1 MCLKANK
8 ASGTEPRAVASGIR
22 TQAEIWICS
31 VICLTRTTSP
41 PCLHLVESLSRSL
54 PRAVLYPLGPLCGK
68 AAEPAKLCAALVL
81 ISNLPEG
88 RRPFTHQTAQPY
100 FRNCSLPHCPPL
112 TAHYCNF
119 VSSTLLKTVVLVP
132 CFTDRLAARPPSI
145 FTVTSK
151 PSKAVGRKFVLSIAI
166 RANGC

>member
-31 VICLTRTTSP
+31 VICLTKTNSP
-41 PCLHLVESLSRSL
+41 PCLNLVESLSRSL

-88 RRPFTHQTAQPY
+88 RRPSAHQTAQPY
-100 FRNCSLPHCPPL
+100 CRNCSLP
-112 TAHYCNF
+112 TAHYCGF
-119 VSSTLLKTVVLVP
+119 VSSTRLKTVVLVP

-145 FTVTSK
+145 FTITTK
-151 PSKAVGRKFVLSIAI
+151 PSNASGRKFVLSIAI